1 MSEQS
6 DAGYPPPGAG
16 GAPPPGPPPP
26 PGPAYGPPPP
36 AGPPAYGQPPYG
48 QPAYGQPGHGPGRPG
63 PWRPPVA
70 QPGVVPLRQ
79 LTLGDVFGGSLQT
92 IRRNPR
98 TTIALS
104 LAVSA
109 VFMALPLVASLLW
122 GLLDLGSVSADSFLS
137 GSGAAGG
144 TFFSV
149 ASNLGVVL
157 NVLASI
163 VITGLMT
170 RVVASAVVGRPMR
183 AGEAWARTRGR
194 LGGLLLLLVVS
205 VLAAVVLLGVP
216 GGLGLLLGYALGG
229 GVGAW
234 LVLTL
239 GLLVG
244 VVLLVW
250 VWTRWL
256 LLATPALVLEGIG
269 VRAALRRAGTLS
281 RGQSWRLLGTA
292 LLAQLA
298 AGVAAQVVAVPLAV
312 VGAVSLFL
320 VDSSWGPAVFLLAT
334 NLSTLLT
341 TAIVGPFVAGVT
353 TLQYVDQRFRK
364 EGLDLALLEG
374 ALGDRPG

>member
-1 MSEQS
+1 MSEQP
-6 DAGYPPPGAG
+6 DAGQPGYPPPGAG
-16 GAPPPGPPPP
+16 GPPP
-26 PGPAYGPPPP
+26 PGPAAAPGASYGAPPPGGALP
-36 AGPPAYGQPPYG
+36 HGQPPYG
-48 QPAYGQPGHGPGRPG
+48 HPGHGPGRPG

-104 LAVSA
+104 LVVSA
-109 VFMALPLVASLLW
+109 VFMALPLLASVLW
-122 GLLDLGSVSADSFLS
+122 GLLDLGSMTMESFLA

-144 TFFSV
+144 SFFSV
-149 ASNLGVVL
+149 ASNIGVL
-157 NVLASI
+157 FNVLASI

-183 AGEAWARTRGR
+183 AGEAWSRTRGR

-205 VLAAVVLLGVP
+205 VLVAVVLVGVP
-216 GGLGLLLGYALGG
+216 AGLGALLGYALGG
-229 GVGAW
+229 GLGAW

-239 GLLVG
+239 GVLVG
-244 VVLLVW
+244 VVLLAW

-256 LLATPALVLEGIG
+256 LLATPALVLDGLG
-269 VRAALRRAGTLS
+269 VGAALRRAGALS
-281 RGQSWRLLGTA
+281 RGQGWRLFGTA

-312 VGAVSLFL
+312 VGAVSLFV
-320 VDSSWGPAVFLLAT
+320 VDSSWGPATFLLAT

-364 EGLDLALLEG
+364 EGLDLALLED